1 MSSRFPAQDTLARN
15 LISSRAAV
23 VAGIFSFVAHV
34 KLPRVPPAPAPRP
47 PEDDPRSDQELVA
60 AANAGDPS
68 AFDALYHRYKNWV
81 VSLATRFTGDPDQA
95 LDVLQETY
103 LYLLSKFPGFRLT
116 SRLTTFLYPAV
127 KNLSIAHRRKASR
140 RAGGGAPEVL
150 GQIAAPPTPAQPG
163 ELTTVV
169 AGLSEPHREVVLM
182 RFVDG
187 LALEE
192 IATALDIPLGT
203 VKSRLHNALGA
214 LRADPR
220 VREFFEP

>member
-1 MSSRFPAQDTLARN
+1 
-15 LISSRAAV
+15 V
-23 VAGIFSFVAHV
+23 VGIFSFVVRV
-34 KLPRVPPAPAPRP
+34 KLPRVSPAASPPPP
-47 PEDDPRSDQELVA
+47 PEGDPRSDQDLVT
-60 AANAGDPS
+60 AANAGDAS
-68 AFDALYHRYKNWV
+68 AFDALYHRYKGWV

-127 KNLSIAHRRKASR
+127 KNLSIAHRRKTSR
-140 RAGGGAPEVL
+140 FAGGDPDAL
-150 GQIAAPPTPAQPG
+150 DQLAQAPTPAQPS

-169 AGLSEPHREVVLM
+169 SGLPETHREVVLM

-187 LALEE
+187 LSLEE

-203 VKSRLHNALGA
+203 VKSRLHNALNA

-220 VREFFEP
+220 VQKFFEP

>member
-1 MSSRFPAQDTLARN
+1 
-15 LISSRAAV
+15 

-34 KLPRVPPAPAPRP
+34 KLPRVPSAAAPPPPPA
-47 PEDDPRSDQELVA
+47 DDPRSDQDLVA
-60 AANAGDPS
+60 AANAGDAS
-68 AFDALYHRYKNWV
+68 AFDALYHRYKHWV

-127 KNLSIAHRRKASR
+127 KNLSIAHRRKTAR
-140 RAGGGAPEVL
+140 LTGGDPEMLDQLAGAP
-150 GQIAAPPTPAQPG
+150 TTAQPS

-169 AGLSEPHREVVLM
+169 GGLPETHREVVLM

-187 LALEE
+187 LSLEE

-203 VKSRLHNALGA
+203 VKSRLHNALNA

-220 VREFFEP
+220 VQKYFEP